1 MPVPDDLPLS
11 ERVAAFR
18 SSVASD
24 LYSTD
29 TVIDFGLVKAAVDS
43 RSAALA
49 DLDRLTTDGIERAS
63 LAEVIAGDNG
73 AYAVICTLLS
83 INGPLAFEDGR
94 RLPSPATSLLDLDR
108 AFEAADLLI
117 ELGIAEVLTPGTRVR
132 TILEVAEIASDA
144 TRRRYRIDA
153 KLKSRV
159 SDIVSQ
165 ALASTVLP
173 EGATVSLGS
182 VQSLPAQARRAVD
195 YCLMV
200 HGLPRIAV
208 AVTFQTHSGGR
219 QSRDLT
225 TTYPGIQAL
234 LANHGVSF
242 VLIADG
248 EGVGAASERVLSD
261 LLTTIPHCYSL
272 QQAAG
277 GRLSKSLV
285 ELAEPV
291 APVIDEGALHKIIET
306 TLATSRS
313 VLASSLPV
321 SRDQS
326 RLALAS
332 YASKSANNKLTLLG
346 GGSELQWQRADL
358 VEKFRSLLGWFDP
371 KKARQAILNLF
382 EGEQI
387 EELHDGATFSISQH
401 HVFSEPSFI
410 GNLSFPFTPQSLRD
424 ISRRA
429 LQVCPEAKSALVISD
444 KTVDDPGIQLLRRTQ
459 ATLPVNLVL
468 VDIPRALKVSETFV
482 DPKRHLSSL
491 ILSQSDL
498 AKISPYVLRG
508 ATPSKVFYGRDEE
521 EAALV
526 GTLST
531 NSVALLGGRR
541 IGKTSLM
548 RHSFSRL
555 SEADFRPLFGDC
567 QTVRTW
573 SDFGA
578 MAKREWGVGTPEN
591 FSPKD
596 LFSLVDSLRDESG
609 RPIVFLLDEIDQLLD
624 WDKKQSDNDVPEA
637 FFRTC
642 RTISQSGLAQFVF
655 AGERTIAQKLWDPSS
670 PHWNFCRPIMLRQLT
685 FGAASNLILQ
695 PLERLNIKIVD
706 KEQFALSA
714 WKVTDGHPE
723 LMQYLGNK
731 LVQKVNS
738 MPRADVSLD
747 HKIIESVSS
756 DFEYAEQYL
765 DTYWGQATKFEKAV
779 GLQVANGKTSI
790 NALHGAF
797 VERDVSITEDGLFDA
812 LHMLELYGIVDR
824 SSGGY
829 SLRALWYPEALAH
842 FGGVSASAERVMG
855 ELT

>member
-1 MPVPDDLPLS
+1 MYAGARCASQEATLPVLHDLTLA

-29 TVIDFGLVKAAVDS
+29 TVIDFGFVKAAVDS

-49 DLDRLTTDGIERAS
+49 DLDQLTRDGIERET
-63 LAEVIAGDNG
+63 LAAVIAGNNG

-94 RLPSPATSLLDLDR
+94 RLPSPATPLQNLDR
-108 AFEAADLLI
+108 ALEAADILI
-117 ELGIAEVLTPGTRVR
+117 ELGVAEVLTPGTRVR
-132 TILEVAEIASDA
+132 TILEVAEIASDSA
-144 TRRRYRIDA
+144 RRRYRIDA

-165 ALASTVLP
+165 AVASAVLP
-173 EGATVSLGS
+173 EGATISLGT
-182 VQSLPAQARRAVD
+182 VQSLPPQARRAID

-200 HGLPRIAV
+200 RGQPRIAV

-277 GRLSKSLV
+277 GKLAESIV

-291 APVIDEGALHKIIET
+291 APVIDEGALHKIVEA
-306 TLATSRS
+306 TLATGRS
-313 VLASSLPV
+313 VLASSLPA
-321 SRDQS
+321 SLDQS

-332 YASKSANNKLTLLG
+332 YASKSQSNKLVLLG
-346 GGSELQWQRADL
+346 GGAELQWQRADL
-358 VEKFRSLLGWFDP
+358 VDDFRSLSKVFNP
-371 KKARQAILNLF
+371 KRASRAIVDLF
-382 EGEQI
+382 GGEQI

-401 HVFSEPSFI
+401 HVFSDPSFI
-410 GNLSFPFTPQSLRD
+410 GSVSFPFTAQALRE

-429 LQVCPEAKSALVISD
+429 LQACPEAKSALVISD
-444 KTVDDPGIQLLRRTQ
+444 KIVDDAGIQLLRRTQ

-468 VDIPRALKVSETFV
+468 VDIPRALKVAETFV
-482 DPKRHLSSL
+482 DPKRHLSNL
-491 ILSQSDL
+491 ILTQSDL

-541 IGKTSLM
+541 IGKT
-548 RHSFSRL
+548 
-555 SEADFRPLFGDC
+555 
-567 QTVRTW
+567 
-573 SDFGA
+573 
-578 MAKREWGVGTPEN
+578 
-591 FSPKD
+591 
-596 LFSLVDSLRDESG
+596 
-609 RPIVFLLDEIDQLLD
+609 
-624 WDKKQSDNDVPEA
+624 
-637 FFRTC
+637 
-642 RTISQSGLAQFVF
+642 
-655 AGERTIAQKLWDPSS
+655 
-670 PHWNFCRPIMLRQLT
+670 
-685 FGAASNLILQ
+685 
-695 PLERLNIKIVD
+695 
-706 KEQFALSA
+706 
-714 WKVTDGHPE
+714 
-723 LMQYLGNK
+723 
-731 LVQKVNS
+731 
-738 MPRADVSLD
+738 
-747 HKIIESVSS
+747 
-756 DFEYAEQYL
+756 
-765 DTYWGQATKFEKAV
+765 
-779 GLQVANGKTSI
+779 
-790 NALHGAF
+790 
-797 VERDVSITEDGLFDA
+797 
-812 LHMLELYGIVDR
+812 
-824 SSGGY
+824 
-829 SLRALWYPEALAH
+829 
-842 FGGVSASAERVMG
+842 
-855 ELT
+855 